1 MFKTKFIFSII
12 IFVTFLIITSVVK
25 NKTHVIEKKI
35 SSLNNDILLKEK
47 NLNEAE
53 LDFNYLT
60 SPAEL
65 EKKLN
70 LIGLN
75 DYQPIKYSNIYFDI
89 SDLSKIQS
97 KISNLNSSYGKKIKK
112 NKNINQRSFY
122 FEDFLE
128 TNKRNK
134 TLKNLII
141 YKTEYIYYFFFFSL
155 ILIFSIKITHISL
168 KKKISLI

>member
-1 MFKTKFIFSII
+1 MFKTKLIFSII

-53 LDFNYLT
+53 LDVNYLT

-112 NKNINQRSFY
+112 K
-122 FEDFLE
+122 
-128 TNKRNK
+128 
-134 TLKNLII
+134 
-141 YKTEYIYYFFFFSL
+141 
-155 ILIFSIKITHISL
+155 
-168 KKKISLI
+168 